1 MISLFHVSF
10 DVCKAEPGW
19 LELLL
24 CVKFR
29 LIEVVRRLR
38 IGVLSKHQDGARVH
52 LRRKLYDADERM
64 AGHTVTAFLVFFRTR
79 IEIEYD
85 PDVARRSGDGKA
97 LHIIAERLFSARLP
111 ALQPVEIAPG
121 HAPCPE

>member
-1 MISLFHVSF
+1 MVGFFHVSF
-10 DVCKAEPGW
+10 DVSQAEPGW

-38 IGVLSKHQDGARVH
+38 IGVLSEHQDGARLH

-64 AGHTVTAFLVFFRTR
+64 PGHSVTAFLVFFRTR
-79 IEIEYD
+79 VEIEYD
-85 PDVARRSGDGKA
+85 SHVARRSGYGKA
-97 LHIIAERLFSARLP
+97 LHIIAERLFPTRLP
-111 ALQPVEIAPG
+111 ALQPVEIAPR
-121 HAPCPE
+121 HAPCPK